1 MIIGSFVNISWVKGV
16 TMAKIVRKLTDE
28 QMKQLRSD
36 FRNDIGMRLR
46 SKREQRNMSLDEL
59 SEGMPVSEAALSK
72 HENGKTEMPISYLP
86 LYSLYCD
93 FELRDL
99 FPKDEMGTLLGAIKK
114 SITIMSE
121 YNERKRKKK
130 DKGIIRDQSDK
141 ILQARIYVQDGV
153 EVREEVKT
161 RIETRKEMYRSADM
175 PAEAE
180 PFSDEEFAEYLK
192 TFDSDIRDS
201 LYSAGVFLERIIDE
215 PRKDTLRKAVV
226 DYIVDEVIINRV
238 SDKYA
243 GETAKRAYAYYKRW
257 TEYMCH

>member
-1 MIIGSFVNISWVKGV
+1 MSKAVKILDDKQRLQLITDFCKNIG
-16 TMAKIVRKLTDE
+16 A
-28 QMKQLRSD
+28 
-36 FRNDIGMRLR
+36 RLKH
-46 SKREQRNMSLDEL
+46 KREQRNISQSEL
-59 SEGMPVSEAALSK
+59 AGWLSTDNSNLSK
-72 HENGKTEMPISYLP
+72 YESGDRKIPISYLP

-99 FPKDEMGTLLGAIKK
+99 FPKNEMDVLLGAFKK

-121 YNERKRKKK
+121 YNERKRKRK
-130 DKGIIRDQSDK
+130 DRDTVRDQSDK

-175 PAEAE
+175 PVETE
-180 PFSDEEFAEYLK
+180 PFSDEEFTEYLK
-192 TFDSDIRDS
+192 TFNSDIRDS

-215 PRKDTLRKAVV
+215 PRKDTLRKAIV

-243 GETAKRAYAYYKRW
+243 GEAAKRAYAYYKRLM
-257 TEYMCH
+257 ERM

>member
-1 MIIGSFVNISWVKGV
+1 
-16 TMAKIVRKLTDE
+16 
-28 QMKQLRSD
+28 
-36 FRNDIGMRLR
+36 
-46 SKREQRNMSLDEL
+46 
-59 SEGMPVSEAALSK
+59 
-72 HENGKTEMPISYLP
+72 
-86 LYSLYCD
+86 
-93 FELRDL
+93 
-99 FPKDEMGTLLGAIKK
+99 
-114 SITIMSE
+114 
-121 YNERKRKKK
+121 
-130 DKGIIRDQSDK
+130 
-141 ILQARIYVQDGV
+141 
-153 EVREEVKT
+153 
-161 RIETRKEMYRSADM
+161 M